1 MKWKIL
7 ASLFIILAIFIS
19 LNFLIPTEEEL
30 PVSPVIYQYQADTY
44 EMVEVKIG
52 DIVTTEKITC
62 RYNATS
68 IEELKFNLDSCVIDE
83 IYVSSGDSVQVGDVL
98 ASLYIDDLLEEL
110 EDCESSI
117 TKLNLELSQTEEKYN
132 LAYQS
137 QVNYRATLSAEELA
151 LAATPSEKVEI
162 YTSQIE
168 EIEDELWLVDL
179 RIAEL
184 EEEIENKQIIATMD
198 GVISYAK
205 EISDGEIS
213 NKDITVVKILD
224 SATSVFSAKTEYENI
239 LAVGDIVEITIDSE
253 IYSAQV
259 VSSDDYAD
267 AENASDDEFYYYF
280 ELIDPQITL
289 VDGDSGKVEI
299 IIEERRDVL
308 YLPEDAFGLA
318 KGEDVV
324 FYLNDEGIREVI
336 YVEKGLA
343 SDGYVEVVS
352 GLVEGQVVILG

>member
-1 MKWKIL
+1 
-7 ASLFIILAIFIS
+7 
-19 LNFLIPTEEEL
+19 
-30 PVSPVIYQYQADTY
+30 
-44 EMVEVKIG
+44 
-52 DIVTTEKITC
+52 
-62 RYNATS
+62 
-68 IEELKFNLDSCVIDE
+68 
-83 IYVSSGDSVQVGDVL
+83 
-98 ASLYIDDLLEEL
+98 
-110 EDCESSI
+110 
-117 TKLNLELSQTEEKYN
+117 
-132 LAYQS
+132 
-137 QVNYRATLSAEELA
+137 
-151 LAATPSEKVEI
+151 
-162 YTSQIE
+162 SQIE